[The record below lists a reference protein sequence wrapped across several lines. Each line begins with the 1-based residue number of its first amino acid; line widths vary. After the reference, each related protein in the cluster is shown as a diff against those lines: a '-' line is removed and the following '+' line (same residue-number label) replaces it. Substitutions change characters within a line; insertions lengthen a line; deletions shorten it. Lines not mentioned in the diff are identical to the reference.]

1 MKIVA
6 NVDLARKWE
15 ISIAAVNAEAAEI
28 YVNPLVRL
36 ETEEWRF
43 VLAQEMLHAPPSVTE
58 SGSTITTAARCA
70 PRSPI
75 TATRGGVHSGGA
87 GGGDQGAGPAAAAV
101 GRGARTLVRGARASV
116 EKRRS
121 YARASRRRSAT
132 PDIPRPGWIRP
143 EEVVRQATFG
153 VVLDTSGSM
162 DTKLLG
168 KALGAIASYAMA
180 RGVPRARVVFCDAMP
195 YDVGHLGH

>member
-1 MKIVA
+1 
-6 NVDLARKWE
+6 
-15 ISIAAVNAEAAEI
+15 
-28 YVNPLVRL
+28 
-36 ETEEWRF
+36 
-43 VLAQEMLHAPPSVTE
+43 
-58 SGSTITTAARCA
+58 
-70 PRSPI
+70 
-75 TATRGGVHSGGA
+75 
-87 GGGDQGAGPAAAAV
+87 
-101 GRGARTLVRGARASV
+101 V

-180 RGVPRARVVFCDAMP
+180 RGVPRARVVCCDAMP